1 MLSKKIIIAT
11 IAVPFL
17 IACSK
22 SYVKEE
28 PGSENVT
35 IANSIDQ
42 SSCTLKA
49 QVKVRMTG
57 YAERRDDY
65 RWEYDI

>member
-1 MLSKKIIIAT
+1 MLRNKIIIA
-11 IAVPFL
+11 ILALPFL

-35 IANSIDQ
+35 IAEFS
-42 SSCTLKA
+42 
-49 QVKVRMTG
+49 
-57 YAERRDDY
+57 
-65 RWEYDI
+65 